1 MFVPCPHCG
10 FLVALI
16 VRQDGLPQRCPR
28 CDGLV
33 QDETDGVEQADAI
46 ASPPDE
52 VATDTSLETDTRVE
66 TEPSDEATA
75 VPDDSDTPS
84 TVEPAVETAHDETH
98 DDAPTPGYDAAIAA
112 AAAGTAPPRARR
124 RARPR
129 RKGAPSFARHTVVVA
144 PKRTSWRAPAAIA
157 GLTLLLALQLLLA
170 QRNDLAADPRW
181 RPFVAGMCTALRCEL
196 PPWREPSAFTMLQ
209 RSVRPRAGESGVLAV
224 EASFRNDARWP
235 QPWPV
240 LTLSLSDIDGRQV
253 GLRAFTPE
261 EYRRAHR
268 SGEQLLPG
276 QSATVS
282 MDIVEPAPR
291 IVAFTFDFH

>member
-16 VRQDGLPQRCPR
+16 VRPDGQAQRCPR
-28 CDGLV
+28 CDGVV
-33 QDETDGVEQADAI
+33 QGLEADGVE
-46 ASPPDE
+46 PDTVELPTAE
-52 VATDTSLETDTRVE
+52 VATDAPIETGMPVE
-66 TEPSDEATA
+66 AEPSDEATA
-75 VPDDSDTPS
+75 LPDDTDAPS
-84 TVEPAVETAHDETH
+84 VVEPAVETTL
-98 DDAPTPGYDAAIAA
+98 DDAVPTPGYDATIAA
-112 AAAGTAPPRARR
+112 VAAGTAPPRARR

-129 RKGAPSFARHTVVVA
+129 RKGAPSFARHTVVAA
-144 PKRTSWRAPAAIA
+144 PKRTSWRTPAAIA

-181 RPFVAGMCTALRCEL
+181 RPFVAGMCTVLRCEL

-209 RSVRPRAGESGVLAV
+209 RSVRPRAGENGVLAV

-268 SGEQLLPG
+268 SGDQLLPG

-291 IVAFTFDFH
+291 IVAFTFDFR